1 MIARVAWIVLLSAA
15 VVLGGCSGSATT
27 EINSAPFNRFTIQNV
42 RDAFS
47 RAGLP
52 VQVLV
57 RDIFPGRDEPRTFND
72 RYIFPITRIAPAG
85 GQVVFFTSQPAM
97 DAWLGY
103 MEELRADSE
112 RRRDVVYVYTHGN
125 IMLQLNADLLPE
137 EAAAFEQALASLG

>member
-1 MIARVAWIVLLSAA
+1 MIARLIWIVLLAAA
-15 VVLGGCSGSATT
+15 VSLSGCSGDASAPAD
-27 EINSAPFNRFTIQNV
+27 APFNRFTIQHV

-72 RYIFPITRIAPAG
+72 RYTFPISRIAPDG
-85 GQVVFFTSQPAM
+85 GQVIFFTSQPAM
-97 DAWLGY
+97 DAWVAY
-103 MEELRADSE
+103 IEALRADSE

-125 IMLQLNADLLPE
+125 IMLQLNADLLPA
-137 EAAAFEQALASLG
+137 EAAAFEQALDSLG